1 MTDSLMNS
9 SPISR
14 FAEIETRGGR
24 MGMKPWIAVT
34 MLLLLSAC
42 NRHPQIRVDSETQS
56 LAAGIVG
63 GQEVPAENA
72 LAKVMVAVYDGAT
85 RQICTGT
92 LIGNNFVLTAAHC
105 VGQNHRNMVV
115 FFTTRV
121 TMQSTY
127 RQVDAAVVSPL
138 WETNR
143 LLEQNAGDIALIHFA
158 GQPPAGYGHVSI
170 LPADRQSVL
179 RAGALTLLAGYGLDD
194 AVNRT
199 GQGILR
205 SVSARIAD
213 TQFSR
218 SEFTLD
224 QRGGQGACHG
234 DSGGPAFIFIGG
246 TAYLWGVTR
255 GGVNDPDNFCNQYSA
270 YTLATPYIPWLQRTA
285 TEILRRLAP
294 GGRLDPMNGL

>member
-1 MTDSLMNS
+1 
-9 SPISR
+9 
-14 FAEIETRGGR
+14 
-24 MGMKPWIAVT
+24 MKRLIGAAS
-34 MLLLLSAC
+34 LLLLVAC
-42 NRHPQIRVDSETQS
+42 HRHPEIKVDSDIQS

-63 GQEVPAENA
+63 GQDVPADNP
-72 LAKVMVAVYDGAT
+72 LAKVMVAVYDGAS
-85 RQICTGT
+85 RQLCTGT

-105 VGQNHRNMVV
+105 VGANHRNMVI

-121 TMQSTY
+121 TMQATY

-143 LLEQNAGDIALIHFA
+143 FLEQNAGDIALLHFA
-158 GQPPAGYGHVSI
+158 GQAPTGYGHVSI
-170 LPADRQSVL
+170 LPADRTSVL
-179 RAGALTLLAGYGLDD
+179 RSGALTLLAGYGLNDG
-194 AVNRT
+194 VNRT
-199 GQGILR
+199 GQGTLR

-218 SEFTLD
+218 SEFTID
-224 QRGGQGACHG
+224 QRSGQGACHG

-255 GGVNDPDNFCNQYSA
+255 GGVNDSDNACNQYSA

-285 TEILRRLAP
+285 NDILRRLAP